1 MAAVFLTLC
10 FCSLLPLGQS
20 VQESPQPYLVF
31 STWFTVSRMNLD
43 GSDYS
48 VLVDSSDNSGPRS
61 VDYHW
66 RLNLL
71 FWSHYRDGT
80 INQADLDGSNPA

>member
-1 MAAVFLTLC
+1 MIDIHDDEIRMVCYIAIFKNLLLC
-10 FCSLLPLGQS
+10 NYIYT
-20 VQESPQPYLVF
+20 SPQPYLVF
-31 STWFTVSRMNLD
+31 STWFTVSHMNLD

-66 RLNLL
+66 R
-71 FWSHYRDGT
+71 
-80 INQADLDGSNPA
+80 